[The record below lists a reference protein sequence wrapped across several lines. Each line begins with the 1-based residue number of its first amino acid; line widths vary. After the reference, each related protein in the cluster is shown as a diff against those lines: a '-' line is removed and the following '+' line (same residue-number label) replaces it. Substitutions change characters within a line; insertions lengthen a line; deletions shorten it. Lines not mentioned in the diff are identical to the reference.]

1 MGRILLVRHGQASWD
16 AEDYDVLSETGW
28 EQSRVLGR
36 SLVARGISVDA
47 VVRGGMRRHR
57 ETAEAVLES
66 LSRSSGV
73 ETVAGEAEVD
83 QGWDEFDH
91 LSVLATLPAP
101 FEGRAP
107 SKEEFQVWFEEAT
120 HRWTGGEHDADYG
133 ESFTSFGERVSSA
146 LRRTAE
152 REGTTLVVTSGGPIA
167 WAVATLLS
175 DDAAVRA
182 ALWHRLNPV
191 CVNSSVTRLVS
202 GRRGLTLV
210 TLNEHSHLDPT
221 PELLTYR

>member
-1 MGRILLVRHGQASWD
+1 MGQILLVRHGQASWD

-57 ETAEAVLES
+57 ETAEAC
-66 LSRSSGV
+66 LSELGF
-73 ETVAGEAEVD
+73 AGEAEVD

-107 SKEEFQVWFEEAT
+107 SKEEFQAWFEEAT
-120 HRWTGGEHDADYG
+120 HRWTGGRA
-133 ESFTSFGERVSSA
+133 RRR
-146 LRRTAE
+146 LRR
-152 REGTTLVVTSGGPIA
+152 VVRVLRRAGLRRRCVVRPNGRGPRS
-167 WAVATLLS
+167 W
-175 DDAAVRA
+175 
-182 ALWHRLNPV
+182 
-191 CVNSSVTRLVS
+191 
-202 GRRGLTLV
+202 
-210 TLNEHSHLDPT
+210 
-221 PELLTYR
+221 

>member
-16 AEDYDVLSETGW
+16 AEDYDVLSEAGW
-28 EQSRVLGR
+28 EQSRALGDA
-36 SLVARGISVDA
+36 LVARGIKVDA

-57 ETAEAVLES
+57 ETVEGLLEEVPF
-66 LSRSSGV
+66 GGEV
-73 ETVAGEAEVD
+73 EID
-83 QGWDEFDH
+83 PGWDEFDH

-107 SKEEFQVWFEEAT
+107 TKEEFQAWFEEAT
-120 HRWTGGEHDADYG
+120 HRWTDGEHDADYG
-133 ESFTSFGERVSSA
+133 ETFGSFSDRVGAA

-167 WAVATLLS
+167 SAVSSLLGEDTAT
-175 DDAAVRA
+175 RT
-182 ALWHRLNPV
+182 ALWHKLNPV
-191 CVNSSVTRLVS
+191 FVNSSVTRLVS

-221 PELLTYR
+221 PDLLTYR

>member
-28 EQSRVLGR
+28 EQSRVLGDA
-36 SLVARGISVDA
+36 LVARGIKIDS

-57 ETAEAVLES
+57 ETAEGILENVP
-66 LSRSSGV
+66 LRGDV
-73 ETVAGEAEVD
+73 EVD
-83 QGWDEFDH
+83 PGWDEFDH
-91 LSVLATLPAP
+91 LAVLATLPAP
-101 FEGRAP
+101 FEGQAP
-107 SKEEFQVWFEEAT
+107 SKEEFQAWFEEAT
-120 HRWTGGEHDADYG
+120 HRWTGGSSDADYDETFG
-133 ESFTSFGERVSSA
+133 SFSERVGAA

-167 WAVATLLS
+167 VAVAGLLS
-175 DDAAVRA
+175 DDTVVRT
-182 ALWHRLNPV
+182 ALWHKLNPV
-191 CVNSSVTRLVS
+191 CVNSSVTRVVS

-221 PELLTYR
+221 PGLLTYR

>member
-1 MGRILLVRHGQASWD
+1 VGRVLLVRHGQASWD

-28 EQSRVLGR
+28 EQSRALGD
-36 SLVARGISVDA
+36 SLVARGIKVDA

-57 ETAEAVLES
+57 ETAEAILEEVP
-66 LSRSSGV
+66 LRGDV
-73 ETVAGEAEVD
+73 EVD
-83 QGWDEFDH
+83 PGWDEFDH

-107 SKEEFQVWFEEAT
+107 SKEEFQAWFEEAT
-120 HRWTGGEHDADYG
+120 HRWTGGEHDPDYG
-133 ESFTSFGERVSSA
+133 ETFGSFSGRVDAA

-167 WAVATLLS
+167 WAAASLLS
-175 DDAAVRA
+175 DDVAVRT
-182 ALWHRLNPV
+182 ALWHKLNPV
-191 CVNSSVTRLVS
+191 CVNSSVTRVVS

-221 PELLTYR
+221 PDLLTYR

>member
-1 MGRILLVRHGQASWD
+1 MGQVLLVRHGQASWD
-16 AEDYDVLSETGW
+16 AEDYDVLSEVGW
-28 EQSRVLGR
+28 EQSRALGD
-36 SLVARGISVDA
+36 SLVARGIKVDA

-57 ETAEAVLES
+57 ETVEGVISELGFGGDVAV
-66 LSRSSGV
+66 
-73 ETVAGEAEVD
+73 D
-83 QGWDEFDH
+83 PGWDEFDH

-101 FEGRAP
+101 FEGRSP
-107 SKEEFQVWFEEAT
+107 SKEEFQVWFEQAT
-120 HRWTGGEHDADYG
+120 HRWTGGEFDSDYE
-133 ESFTSFGERVSSA
+133 ESFGSFTGRVDSA
-146 LRRTAE
+146 LRRTAA

-167 WAVATLLS
+167 AAVASLLS
-175 DDAAVRA
+175 DDPAVRT

-191 CVNSSVTRLVS
+191 CVNSSVTRVVS

>member
-1 MGRILLVRHGQASWD
+1 MGQILLVRHGQASWD
-16 AEDYDVLSETGW
+16 AEDYDVLSATGW

-36 SLVARGISVDA
+36 SLVARGIGIDS
-47 VVRGGMRRHR
+47 VVRGAMRRHR
-57 ETAEAVLES
+57 ETAEACLGE
-66 LSRSSGV
+66 LSH
-73 ETVAGEAEVD
+73 AAEVEVD
-83 QGWDEFDH
+83 PGWDEFDH
-91 LSVLATLPAP
+91 LSVLATLPPP
-101 FEGRAP
+101 FAGRAP
-107 SKEEFQVWFEEAT
+107 TKEEFQAWFEEAT

-133 ESFTSFGERVSSA
+133 ETFGSFAERVGAA

-152 REGTTLVVTSGGPIA
+152 RTGNTLVVTSGGPIA
-167 WAVATLLS
+167 WAVASLLS
-175 DDAAVRA
+175 DDPAVRA
-182 ALWHRLNPV
+182 GLWHRLNPV

>member
-1 MGRILLVRHGQASWD
+1 MGQILLVRHGQASWD

-36 SLVARGISVDA
+36 SLVARGITIDSVL
-47 VVRGGMRRHR
+47 RGGMRRHR
-57 ETAEAVLES
+57 ETAEACIAEMPQS
-66 LSRSSGV
+66 A
-73 ETVAGEAEVD
+73 EIEVD
-83 QGWDEFDH
+83 LGWDEFDH

-107 SKEEFQVWFEEAT
+107 SKEEFQAWFEEAT
-120 HRWTGGEHDADYG
+120 HRWTGGEHDTDYG
-133 ESFTSFGERVSSA
+133 ETFGSFSERVSA
-146 LRRTAE
+146 AVRRTAE
-152 REGTTLVVTSGGPIA
+152 RSGNTLVVTSGGPVA
-167 WAVATLLS
+167 WAVASLLS
-175 DDAAVRA
+175 DEPLVRT

>member
-1 MGRILLVRHGQASWD
+1 MGQILLVRHGQASWD

-57 ETAEAVLES
+57 ETAEAC
-66 LSRSSGV
+66 LSELGF
-73 ETVAGEAEVD
+73 AGEAEVD

-107 SKEEFQVWFEEAT
+107 SKEEFQAWFEEAT
-120 HRWTGGEHDADYG
+120 HRWTGASTTPTTGSRSRPSLSG
-133 ESFTSFGERVSSA
+133 SPPA
-146 LRRTAE
+146 LRRTAD
-152 REGTTLVVTSGGPIA
+152 RRG
-167 WAVATLLS
+167 
-175 DDAAVRA
+175 DDARRDQRWSDRLGRGHVAPPTTRPSGPRCGTASTRSASTPASPASSPA
-182 ALWHRLNPV
+182 AAASPWSP
-191 CVNSSVTRLVS
+191 STSTATS
-202 GRRGLTLV
+202 T
-210 TLNEHSHLDPT
+210 PT
-221 PELLTYR
+221 PPC

>member
-28 EQSRVLGR
+28 EQSRALGD
-36 SLVARGISVDA
+36 SLVARGIKVDA

-57 ETAEAVLES
+57 ETAEAILEDVP
-66 LSRSSGV
+66 LHGAV
-73 ETVAGEAEVD
+73 EVD
-83 QGWDEFDH
+83 PGWDEFDH
-91 LSVLATLPAP
+91 LSVLATFPAP

-107 SKEEFQVWFEEAT
+107 SKEEFQAWFEEAT
-120 HRWTGGEHDADYG
+120 HRWTDGEHDPEYG
-133 ESFTSFGERVSSA
+133 ETFGSFSGRVDAA

-167 WAVATLLS
+167 CAVASLLA
-175 DDAAVRA
+175 DDARA
-182 ALWHRLNPV
+182 RTALWHTLNPV
-191 CVNSSVTRLVS
+191 CVNSSVTRIVS

-210 TLNEHSHLDPT
+210 TLNETSHLDPT

>member
-28 EQSRVLGR
+28 EQSRALGD
-36 SLVARGISVDA
+36 SLVARGIKVDA

-57 ETAEAVLES
+57 ETSEAILEEVPF
-66 LSRSSGV
+66 GGAV
-73 ETVAGEAEVD
+73 EVD
-83 QGWDEFDH
+83 DGWDEFDH

-101 FEGRAP
+101 FEGQAP
-107 SKEEFQVWFEEAT
+107 SKEQFQAWFEEAT
-120 HRWTGGEHDADYG
+120 QRWTGGKDDADYG
-133 ESFTSFGERVSSA
+133 ESFAAFCERVDGA

-167 WAVATLLS
+167 VAVASLLS
-175 DDAAVRA
+175 DDALVRT
-182 ALWHRLNPV
+182 ALWHKLNPV
-191 CVNSSVTRLVS
+191 CVNSSLTRIVS